1 MREADFVLE
10 HAEPLLTVATRC
22 AWSFGAADGLDQVL
36 ERHVVPRGVWRHPI
50 AILQRDAMLMA
61 VTRVVIL
68 LDRSKGAVSFQTLY
82 HQLKEP
88 EVQAGVLAAVEERRG
103 PELLEP
109 ERANRIA
116 EFLAAYRTIDWGM
129 HGRLKRFRNLDIAHL
144 REQAR
149 SKSITMQELRTLV
162 GVVTSLAVSL
172 QALLQTGVPFHSHL
186 AEEARNEVEG
196 VVSTSRAIDAS
207 FPLDLGDDHDD
218 PRGEI

>member
-1 MREADFVLE
+1 MTEADFVLE

-36 ERHVVPRGVWRHPI
+36 ERHVVPRGAWRHPI

-129 HGRLKRFRNLDIAHL
+129 HGRLKHFRNLDIAHL

>member
-1 MREADFVLE
+1 MTEADFVLE
-10 HAEPLLTVATRC
+10 HAERLLTVATRC

-36 ERHVVPRGVWRHPI
+36 ERHVVPRGAWRHPI

-88 EVQAGVLAAVEERRG
+88 EVQAAVLAAVEERRG

-129 HGRLKRFRNLDIAHL
+129 HGRLKHFRNLDIAHL